1 MIDTEFPTTAVLFID
16 GNDADRTH
24 FARKLKECSS
34 DYAILE
40 APDGDSGLALYRS
53 QRIDCVIL
61 ELNFPDRSGFEVL
74 VHFVPIVRRPH
85 VAVIVLTKNAYRVVL
100 QIFDEVLSDETC
112 QIREKYSN

>member
-1 MIDTEFPTTAVLFID
+1 VIDTEFYTTSVLFID

-61 ELNFPDRSGFEVL
+61 ELNFLRSIRLRGFST
-74 VHFVPIVRRPH
+74 FGSDSSQATRRR
-85 VAVIVLTKNAYRVVL
+85 YCSYEER
-100 QIFDEVLSDETC
+100 LSRFMGLSQSEWGLC
-112 QIREKYSN
+112 LPA